1 MMGQDVKSL
10 HCIPVI
16 LVNDF
21 ILLCLTKVMEEIC
34 GSIEQIELF
43 VFAVE
48 TVFQFFCLVL
58 NLF

>member
-1 MMGQDVKSL
+1 MSL